1 MWSNIIKST
10 LLAYRGKLSIPS
22 EQEIFQNFQTSNQKQ
37 YSDVQTQYNRVSG
50 EFAIYKKDDSGN
62 VYQPLLNI
70 IQRLASDT
78 VFVDKWLLGVVASM
92 NAKIRHYQR
101 SLQKEK
107 DQLDR
112 EMKKLRE
119 DTKNKFKDLNVPH
132 SDTEV
137 ANYLT
142 AGTRMQTY
150 DLMSEKLHS
159 KEHLVKH
166 AYIRAVLS
174 LYATKP
180 GYDVLRQYLR
190 NKLVLS
196 LFELVKMKH
205 LESQRAI
212 CTKLES
218 FMIDA
223 GLMQDHSLTFMI
235 AGSPGTGKTTLA
247 KKIADILGTMGALVF
262 DTLVESTRGDFVAE
276 YLGQSVAK
284 TRRLLNSTLEQVLF
298 IDEAYALSQYTRN
311 VDGSRQLDS
320 YSEEAI
326 NELTGFMSNHLG
338 KICIIVAGYQ
348 DEMYKDF
355 LPSNIGLERRFDTH
369 FKIDD
374 KSPFELSTMFV
385 RILQENLCKL
395 GNTVIYE
402 STRKYLEDIIT
413 EVYAHKGEYTCLYR
427 FVRQQAGAIVEL
439 AKSAIQIHMSFLYRD
454 KHMTTEELFRLIL
467 RSKTRDG
474 DDGKPRLPEIDR
486 VLSRVSLDVQLTD
499 KVSECITKP
508 IKGDENLQIEAL
520 DKDIFEVTQ
529 VTHLSVTERP
539 SSPLT

>member
-1 MWSNIIKST
+1 MWSNVIKST
-10 LLAYRGKLSIPS
+10 LLTYRGKLSIPS
-22 EQEIFQNFQTSNQKQ
+22 DQEIFQNFQTSNQKQ
-37 YSDVQTQYNRVSG
+37 YSDVQYQYKRVTR
-50 EFAIYKKDDSGN
+50 EFDTYAKDTSGN
-62 VYQPLLNI
+62 VYRPLLDIMQKLDSNP
-70 IQRLASDT
+70 D
-78 VFVDKWLLGVVASM
+78 FVNKWLLGVVASM

-101 SLQKEK
+101 SLQKDK

-119 DTKNKFKDLNVPH
+119 DAKNKFKDLNVAH

-142 AGTRMQTY
+142 TGTRMQTY

-174 LYATKP
+174 LSATKP
-180 GYDVLRQYLR
+180 GNEILREYLR
-190 NKLVLS
+190 NKLNIS

-205 LESQRAI
+205 FESQKAI

-223 GLMQDHSLTFMI
+223 ELMQDHSLTFLI

-298 IDEAYALSQYTRN
+298 IDEAYALSQYVRN

-326 NELTGFMSNHLG
+326 NELTGFMTSHLG

-374 KSPFELSTMFV
+374 KTPFELSTMFV

-395 GNTVIYE
+395 GNTIYE
-402 STRKYLEDIIT
+402 YTRKYLEDIIT
-413 EVYAHKGEYTCLYR
+413 EVYANKEEYACLYR
-427 FVRQQAGAIVEL
+427 FIRQQAGAIVEL
-439 AKSAIQIHMSFLYRD
+439 AKTAIQIHMSTLYREES
-454 KHMTTEELFRLIL
+454 MTTEELFRTIL

-474 DDGKPRLPEIDR
+474 DNGESRLPEIDR
-486 VLSRVSLDVQLTD
+486 VLSKVSVDTRLSA
-499 KVSECITKP
+499 KVSECILETRKSS
-508 IKGDENLQIEAL
+508 DNLEIEAL
-520 DKDIFEVTQ
+520 DMDIFEMALPPQ
-529 VTHLSVTERP
+529 QAARP
-539 SSPLT
+539 SSP